1 MPRSPINCGLC
12 RESRLWASSVNFL
25 VKGVRTVILTTWR
38 AGLPAL
44 LALLSLRALA
54 APVDPATLA
63 RISDEGF
70 NHGQVVETA
79 EYLAD
84 RIGGRL
90 TNSPAMRAAETWTM
104 GRFTAWGLKNV
115 HREGFEFGRGWW
127 IESSQVRMTAPRAL
141 VLRAI
146 PIAWTPPT
154 TGTLSAEVIVAPI
167 KKERDFA
174 DWKGKL
180 AGKIVLVSWPEPP
193 KDDTESPTKRLADPE
208 IGKLDEFKI
217 PHFEP
222 DANKR
227 VIEYFSFGEKL
238 DAFLAQEGAVA
249 WARMSRREGH
259 IVHGEGYM
267 FHTGGSPRLPAVE
280 IAAEDYRKL
289 TRLAKGGPVTL
300 AIDNVVHY
308 EDADSKAYNI
318 VAEIPGRDPKAGFVM
333 AGAHLDSWV
342 AGDGAAD
349 NGAGSAVILEASR
362 ILASLGVQ
370 PRRTLRFVLWSGEEQ
385 GLWGSGAYLEQHLAR
400 RPVGNP
406 ELAAMGPYFA
416 EETYPVQ
423 TLPEFDALAAY
434 FNIDNGSGKIRGIY
448 AEGNLAVVPT
458 LKEWLAPFSSLGA
471 GAVVSQPTGG
481 TDHVF
486 LSRLGLPAFQFVQDP
501 LDYESRVHHSELD
514 VFDHLRPQDLRQA
527 AVIVAAMMLDAAN
540 ADQPLPRRVLPTQ
553 PRVTDPFAYPDPS
566 EK

>member
-1 MPRSPINCGLC
+1 MIH
-12 RESRLWASSVNFL
+12 
-25 VKGVRTVILTTWR
+25 TTLR
-38 AGLPAL
+38 AGLPAV

-63 RISDEGF
+63 RITDEGF

-90 TNSPAMRAAETWTM
+90 TNSPAMRTAESWTM

-193 KDDTESPTKRLADPE
+193 KDETESPTKRLADPE

-227 VIEYFSFGEKL
+227 VIEYFSFGAKL
-238 DAFLAQEGAVA
+238 DAFLAQEGALA

-267 FHTGGSPRLPAVE
+267 FRTGGSPRLPAVE

-370 PRRTLRFVLWSGEEQ
+370 PRRTLRFVLWSGEEE

-416 EETYPVQ
+416 EKTTPCRHCPNSMPWPPTSISTTAPARSVAS
-423 TLPEFDALAAY
+423 TPKA
-434 FNIDNGSGKIRGIY
+434 IWPWCPRSRSGWRPSPAWARGPSFPSP
-448 AEGNLAVVPT
+448 LAVRT
-458 LKEWLAPFSSLGA
+458 TCFSAAWDCRPFSSCRTR
-471 GAVVSQPTGG
+471 SIT
-481 TDHVF
+481 
-486 LSRLGLPAFQFVQDP
+486 SRACIIPNSTSSITSG
-501 LDYESRVHHSELD
+501 RRTCG
-514 VFDHLRPQDLRQA
+514 RPR
-527 AVIVAAMMLDAAN
+527 
-540 ADQPLPRRVLPTQ
+540 
-553 PRVTDPFAYPDPS
+553 
-566 EK
+566 